1 MIKNKHLIIF
11 TTIITLFSNFNSAK
25 EILIYADSISYDS
38 DENIIAR
45 DNAKIYKDN
54 QLIIS
59 DLIIY
64 KKSEKK
70 ILLPLEFTL
79 RDDDNN
85 FLSGSSGYFNEDMD
99 YGEFNDVKIKLNDG
113 SRIIGNIGKREK
125 HVDIITKGVYSPCV
139 SRIKIANFICP
150 AWQLEAEKIL
160 HDNKN
165 LFLYQKHSKMRI
177 INTPVFYL
185 PYMVTP
191 SPLRK
196 DRKSGFLSPRL
207 SLNFFDTKTS
217 QSLSF
222 PYYFN
227 ISDDK
232 ELTFIPIVNYGGG
245 VDSSQRFIF
254 NYDQILSGGNL
265 STDLTFDSNF
275 EYENNNKWL
284 NDASLVT
291 NYQKNLNTNYRVSID
306 SALQTSQNYIQRTNP
321 NDDLSYKTSLST
333 QLQIEGFYL
342 NKLDDY
348 FQMNLGFY
356 QTNQQN
362 ENNKENPTVL
372 PNVTYYSGNE
382 NLGENNIS
390 SEYQMYNI
398 FRDKST
404 NIHSKRQQKI
414 SHNFNLS
421 RNIIKYNSKI
431 ELKGKIYNQ
440 LFHTEDK
447 LIETNRYHSGSLYRL
462 FPIIGATITS
472 PFKIKNKNKFNF
484 VYTPKLQIILSP
496 GISNS
501 NKISNEESSNN
512 NFSIENSTN
521 LNRYSGSDKLDNSKR
536 INYGFVVDNETI
548 KLNLIQSY
556 EFTKNSNYHIEQGN
570 NHHLSDLLGSIEY
583 NRINSINYNF
593 RYDVNDEFLK
603 EQNISTNI
611 LTFYGDWNI
620 SYLDQ
625 KSKVNNIVN
634 KATET
639 LNYNLTSK
647 KFLKFSKLEFNGLYD
662 FQKEINTEYNI
673 GYSYFDECFGINVD
687 FFRNSYEED
696 NLKPQDKLTIMFSF
710 KNIGSYKSSNLAV
723 SENDK
728 QDVEWQG
735 SNIDNS
741 LFENYE

>member
-113 SRIIGNIGKREK
+113 SRIIGNTGKREK

-232 ELTFIPIVNYGGG
+232 ELTFIPIVNY
-245 VDSSQRFIF
+245 
-254 NYDQILSGGNL
+254 
-265 STDLTFDSNF
+265 
-275 EYENNNKWL
+275 
-284 NDASLVT
+284 
-291 NYQKNLNTNYRVSID
+291 
-306 SALQTSQNYIQRTNP
+306 
-321 NDDLSYKTSLST
+321 
-333 QLQIEGFYL
+333 
-342 NKLDDY
+342 
-348 FQMNLGFY
+348 
-356 QTNQQN
+356 
-362 ENNKENPTVL
+362 
-372 PNVTYYSGNE
+372 
-382 NLGENNIS
+382 
-390 SEYQMYNI
+390 
-398 FRDKST
+398 
-404 NIHSKRQQKI
+404 
-414 SHNFNLS
+414 
-421 RNIIKYNSKI
+421 
-431 ELKGKIYNQ
+431 
-440 LFHTEDK
+440 
-447 LIETNRYHSGSLYRL
+447 
-462 FPIIGATITS
+462 
-472 PFKIKNKNKFNF
+472 FNF
-484 VYTPKLQIILSP
+484 I
-496 GISNS
+496 
-501 NKISNEESSNN
+501 NN
-512 NFSIENSTN
+512 
-521 LNRYSGSDKLDNSKR
+521 YS
-536 INYGFVVDNETI
+536 
-548 KLNLIQSY
+548 
-556 EFTKNSNYHIEQGN
+556 
-570 NHHLSDLLGSIEY
+570 
-583 NRINSINYNF
+583 
-593 RYDVNDEFLK
+593 
-603 EQNISTNI
+603 
-611 LTFYGDWNI
+611 
-620 SYLDQ
+620 
-625 KSKVNNIVN
+625 
-634 KATET
+634 
-639 LNYNLTSK
+639 
-647 KFLKFSKLEFNGLYD
+647 
-662 FQKEINTEYNI
+662 
-673 GYSYFDECFGINVD
+673 
-687 FFRNSYEED
+687 FF
-696 NLKPQDKLTIMFSF
+696 
-710 KNIGSYKSSNLAV
+710 
-723 SENDK
+723 
-728 QDVEWQG
+728 
-735 SNIDNS
+735 
-741 LFENYE
+741 